1 MVTEATP
8 TSSWQA
14 RSVVAIC
21 AVHVCVHVPRFS
33 AMYMYL
39 RNARMQWRNTHTCT
53 CVTCSLV
60 ESDCDAEVAAVS
72 ISILGLR
79 FQSRFILL
87 KSFIEMLKSDGK
99 SKALIHAV

>member
-1 MVTEATP
+1 
-8 TSSWQA
+8 
-14 RSVVAIC
+14 
-21 AVHVCVHVPRFS
+21 
-33 AMYMYL
+33 MYMYHGS
-39 RNARMQWRNTHTCT
+39 RQCT
-53 CVTCSLV
+53 RDMHECSEEIRIHVLHV
-60 ESDCDAEVAAVS
+60 SLIESDDDAEVAAVS